1 MSHLPTTAAKVK
13 ILKKQAKR
21 LGLTDKRKHVELLDV
36 VAQSAGYH
44 HWHHVVECE
53 QLTAAQGRTR
63 GILTEID
70 AIIDAELAG
79 EVRLV
84 VTGPE
89 ATTAQPFL
97 LMATGIGDAW
107 MLDPIKGQA
116 LCLVW
121 HGERQPFTVRDLP
134 TRIELIWDGVFELRG
149 QFFFVDTH
157 HDEIKSRTV
166 AGYPIEQLRQFLN
179 ELRPVEETVDT
190 IFNQADSVPL
200 TPEIVQQLLGT
211 GWSRSQ
217 LEEAAR
223 QGARYSPLRDSV
235 LFPSV
240 LENPD

>member
-1 MSHLPTTAAKVK
+1 MSHIPTTAAKVK

-53 QLTAAQGRTR
+53 QATAARGRTR
-63 GILTEID
+63 GILAEID
-70 AIIDAELAG
+70 AIIAAELAG
-79 EVRLV
+79 EVRIV

-97 LMATGIGDAW
+97 LVATGIGDAW
-107 MLDPIKGQA
+107 MLDPVKNQA

-121 HGERQPFTVRDLP
+121 QGERQQVTVRDLP
-134 TRIELIWDGVFELRG
+134 TRIELMWDGVFELRG

-157 HDEIKSRTV
+157 HDEIKTRAV
-166 AGYPIEQLRQFLN
+166 AGYPTDQLRQILD
-179 ELRPVEETVDT
+179 ELQPVEDKADA
-190 IFNQADSVPL
+190 IFNPTEAVPL
-200 TPEIVQQLLGT
+200 TPEIIQQLVAS
-211 GWSRSQ
+211 GWSRAQ

-223 QGARYSPLRDSV
+223 QGARYSPSRDSV
-235 LFPSV
+235 LFPPVS
-240 LENPD
+240 ENPD